1 MVLQIRNMFRNE
13 PPTLCLSMPVAEADD
28 MDTSS
33 EFARALRI
41 AGTAGFSAG
50 RIADVGR
57 ERLVELIHDCQ
68 IDERLAHEERRRAR
82 RIPLQRLGGRS
93 EQGETDA
100 DRTDRDT

>member
-13 PPTLCLSMPVAEADD
+13 PPKLCLSMPAAEVDD
-28 MDTSS
+28 MDTNS
-33 EFARALRI
+33 EFARALRV

-68 IDERLAHEERRRAR
+68 IDERLAAEERRRAR
-82 RIPLQRLGGRS
+82 RVPLQRHVDRRN
-93 EQGETDA
+93 EGETDA
-100 DRTDRDT
+100 NRTD